1 MPRSSSRIAVV
12 NTTRRYLVTK
22 TEYACISY
30 PYSCRTLSS
39 ADRCAASP
47 AAVGSCSTNGDG
59 AKDLLLWNAS
69 TLENTIWLMNFDN
82 GAYYQVGPT
91 LQPSLSPG
99 WQVVPD

>member
-1 MPRSSSRIAVV
+1 
-12 NTTRRYLVTK
+12 
-22 TEYACISY
+22 
-30 PYSCRTLSS
+30 
-39 ADRCAASP
+39 
-47 AAVGSCSTNGDG
+47 VGDFNGDG

-69 TLENTIWLMNFDN
+69 TLENTIWFMNFDN